1 MRFCPVCN
9 NLLYTKDNKLFCRIC
24 HSEFEMDEKDK
35 INLKLRKFIKHELND
50 LDPIIIRKRIKNKQ
64 ISLQDRKAFED
75 FFKEYGYSSS

>member
-1 MRFCPVCN
+1 
-9 NLLYTKDNKLFCRIC
+9 
-24 HSEFEMDEKDK
+24 MDEKDK